1 MKTGVAK
8 KKWLSYLKLVFW
20 ILLIQFVLLNVST
33 FLHAGKFT
41 KFYDPAALKDKTP
54 PKNIFSKTWRLFT
67 GPRYAKPV
75 VTSKP
80 IYNYGTVILKTTD
93 SLNIE
98 AWYVQVDSAAKG
110 TVVLFHGLL
119 NSKSDLINEA
129 NEFRYIGYNVMLV
142 DFRGHGNSD
151 GYTTTIGYRESEE
164 VKLAY
169 DWLQKKGEQH
179 IILFGT
185 SMGAVAIIKAMA
197 ENEMNISGVVLEMP
211 FGSLHQHMKARA
223 KTLGFP
229 KQPFGAFVTLW
240 TGIRRGFN
248 GFKLNTYQNAE
259 KVNCPVLFQWG
270 NNDHLVPK
278 AEAENIYQH
287 IGSKQKKFVVY
298 ENGVHS
304 SLLQQNITQ
313 WRIEVEGFLKPL
325 K

>member
-1 MKTGVAK
+1 MKTGPAK
-8 KKWLSYLKLVFW
+8 KKWLSYLRLVLWVLF
-20 ILLIQFVLLNVST
+20 IQFVLLNIST
-33 FLHAGKFT
+33 FLHAGKLT
-41 KFYDPAALKDKTP
+41 KFYPAASIKNETP
-54 PKNIFSKTWRLFT
+54 PKNIFTKTWRLFS

-75 VTSKP
+75 ADVKP
-80 IYNYGTVILKTTD
+80 VYSYETVLFKTKD
-93 SLNIE
+93 STRIE
-98 AWYVQVDSAAKG
+98 AWYIKTDSVPKG
-110 TVVLFHGLL
+110 TVVLFHGLG
-119 NSKSDLINEA
+119 NSKSSVINEA
-129 NEFRYIGYNVMLV
+129 NEFRYIGYHVMLV
-142 DFRGHGNSD
+142 DFRGHGNS
-151 GYTTTIGYRESEE
+151 GGLITTIGYREYEE
-164 VKLAY
+164 VILAY
-169 DWLQKKGEQH
+169 DWLKQKGEQH

-185 SMGAVAIIKAMA
+185 SMGAVAIIKALA
-197 ENEMNISGVVLEMP
+197 ENKMNISGAVLEMP

-259 KVNCPVLFQWG
+259 KVSCPVLFQWG

-287 IGSKQKKFVVY
+287 MGSKQKKFVVY

-313 WRIEVEGFLKPL
+313 WRIEVENFLKSL

>member
-1 MKTGVAK
+1 MKTGEAK
-8 KKWLSYLKLVFW
+8 KKWVSYLKLVIW

-33 FLHAGKFT
+33 FLHAGKLT
-41 KFYDPAALKDKTP
+41 KFYDHAVLKNETP
-54 PKNIFSKTWRLFT
+54 PNNILSKTWRLFT
-67 GPRYAKPV
+67 GPRYSKPV

-80 IYNYGTVILKTTD
+80 VYNYETVILKTTD

-98 AWYVQVDSAAKG
+98 AWYMQTDSVVKG

-119 NSKSDLINEA
+119 NNKSNLVNEA
-129 NEFRYIGYNVMLV
+129 NEFRYLGYNVMLV
-142 DFRGHGNSD
+142 DFRGHGNSG
-151 GYTTTIGYRESEE
+151 GYITTIGYRESEE

-169 DWLQKKGEQH
+169 DWLQKKGEKR

-185 SMGAVAIIKAMA
+185 SMGAVAIIKAMS
-197 ENEMNISGVVLEMP
+197 ENEMNISGTVLEMP

-259 KVNCPVLFQWG
+259 KINCPVLFQWG

-278 AEAENIYQH
+278 TEAENIYQH
-287 IGSKQKKFVVY
+287 ISSKQKKFVEY

-313 WRIEVEGFLKPL
+313 WRIEVEGFLKTL

>member
-1 MKTGVAK
+1 MKTSGSK
-8 KKWLSYLKLVFW
+8 NKWIFYLRLVLW
-20 ILLIQFVLLNVST
+20 ILLIQFVLLNVSA
-33 FLHAGKFT
+33 FLHAGKVT
-41 KFYDPAALKDKTP
+41 KFYNPTELKDQTP
-54 PKNIFSKTWRLFT
+54 PKNIFNKTWWLFT
-67 GPRYAKPV
+67 GPRYAKT
-75 VTSKP
+75 TSKLKP
-80 IYNYGTVILKTTD
+80 VYEYETVLFKTKD
-93 SLNIE
+93 SIHIE
-98 AWYVQVDSAAKG
+98 AWYAKTDSVAKG

-119 NSKSDLINEA
+119 NSKSRLINEA

-185 SMGAVAIIKAMA
+185 SMGAVAIITAMA
-197 ENEMNISGVVLEMP
+197 ETKMNISGAILEMP
-211 FGSLHQHMKARA
+211 FGSLHELMQSRA

-229 KQPFGAFVTLW
+229 RQPYGVLVTLW

-248 GFKLNTYQNAE
+248 GFKLNTYKNAE
-259 KVNCPVLFQWG
+259 KVSCPVLLQWG
-270 NNDHLVPK
+270 NKDHVVPK
-278 AEAENIYQH
+278 SETENIYHH
-287 IGSKQKKFVVY
+287 IGSKQKKSVVY

-313 WRIEVEGFLKPL
+313 WRIEVEGFLKSL